1 MDANANIQRHAC
13 GTQAETHQG
22 QGIETHQVTGETSVL
37 GSGNVLDMHLLK
49 TRHNFPGLNPDV
61 IPLDVKLPAP
71 VRA

>member
-1 MDANANIQRHAC
+1 MNKIVAC
-13 GTQAETHQG
+13 RATNFPLSPRYAPTK
-22 QGIETHQVTGETSVL
+22 SV